1 MVDKK
6 CYWCE
11 KEAVSMEHVPPR
23 CLFPEDKD
31 VKHIFNKTYREHLIT
46 VPSCDEHNLQK
57 SNLDEYLMVTLSGKV
72 GNNGLAYIQTLTKI
86 ERSRKRN
93 SKLLDIEKGETIY
106 IKDKEFPVLWVNVDT
121 QKLNY
126 SFESIARGLYY
137 HENNTSFKGRITIV
151 SKLFNHPDDS
161 NGTEFNIRASKLIE
175 SERMHWN
182 TEVKGTNKEVFSYQF
197 SPIDGFKTQTLALNF
212 FEGIDI
218 YIILNELTDKDYEEA
233 KLKLSFLN
241 KAFLGDLQLNANHR
255 DKQ

>member
-1 MVDKK
+1 MVEKK

-11 KEAVSMEHVPPR
+11 NEAVSMEHVPPR

-46 VPSCDEHNLQK
+46 VPSCDEHNLRK
-57 SNLDEYLMVTLSGKV
+57 SNLDECLMVTLSGKV
-72 GNNGLAYIQTLTKI
+72 GNNGLAYVQTLTKI

-93 SKLLDIEKGETIY
+93 SKLLDINNGEI
-106 IKDKEFPVLWVNVDT
+106 IKLNDKEFPVLWINVDT

-137 HENNTSFKGRITIV
+137 HENNKSFKGEITIV
-151 SKLFNHPDDS
+151 SKLFNHPDDP
-161 NGTEFNIRASKLIE
+161 NGTEFNIRASKMIE

-182 TEVKGTNKEVFSYQF
+182 TEVKGVNKEVFSFQF
-197 SPIDGFKTQTLALNF
+197 SPIDDFKTQTLALNF
-212 FEGIDI
+212 FEGIDV
-218 YIILNELTDKDYEEA
+218 YIILNELTEKDFKEA

-241 KAFLGDLQLNANHR
+241 KVFFGDLQL
-255 DKQ
+255 KYEP